1 MGGWRRWLLLVVVAL
16 LALAGATYGGLA
28 ASTSRSQ
35 LARAVLWG
43 ESDVDD
49 YRRFPARRIA
59 AGPDRLGF
67 QRPAAGS
74 RVAPGPVRRIGVWEG
89 TRQLQWEL
97 ERFLAARGK
106 FAQHLYVVP
115 DADLVLVRLGRDNGY
130 PTGRSCSATWQTL
143 DETLTSAPR

>member
-1 MGGWRRWLLLVVVAL
+1 MATVAADRAGGPVGTGRGDLW
-16 LALAGATYGGLA
+16 GLA

-97 ERFLAARGK
+97 ERFLFARGK

-130 PTGRSCSATWQTL
+130 PTGRSCSATWQNTG
-143 DETLTSAPR
+143 